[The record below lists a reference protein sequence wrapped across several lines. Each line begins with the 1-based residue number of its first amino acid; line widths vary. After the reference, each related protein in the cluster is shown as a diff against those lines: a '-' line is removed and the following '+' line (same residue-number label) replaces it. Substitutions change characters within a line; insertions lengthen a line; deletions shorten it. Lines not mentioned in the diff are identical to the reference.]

1 MNMKLR
7 QQNPARLI
15 VSLSAGAFLSIVSAS
30 VANAQIFSDT
40 ESGTFGSLDQ
50 NNPIVTPANVQN
62 VACVPTSVA
71 NGLTWLENTYSVPN
85 LLQSSPEE
93 SGYPTVNTLITD
105 MGTTAGAG
113 TSFANEVAGLS
124 TYLGPTGQN
133 VASQVSFSGQV
144 SGGVAGYNQIQNS
157 YPTAMY
163 LYNALVAN
171 DAVEFWINWYNPT
184 TQQFANTSHSL
195 TLTGISFN
203 AGNGTGTLSF
213 TDPFG
218 TGSGAVTIAS
228 ATFQTITSGGTS
240 YLYINGG
247 YTGGAANNGLDPDNS
262 IRSSVGAI
270 TTDLVEAAPEP
281 GFGSFASLFL
291 LMLGLSRLPRW
302 RAGRAL

>member
-1 MNMKLR
+1 MNMKPK

-15 VSLSAGAFLSIVSAS
+15 VSLSAGAFLSIVAAN

-40 ESGTFGSLDQ
+40 ESGTFGNLDQ
-50 NNPIVTPANVQN
+50 NNPLVTPANVQN

-105 MGTTAGAG
+105 MGTTTAG
-113 TSFANEVAGLS
+113 TTFANEVAGLS
-124 TYLGPTGQN
+124 TYLGPSGQN
-133 VASQVSFSGQV
+133 VSSQVSFAGQI

-171 DAVEFWINWYNPT
+171 DAIEFWINWYNPT
-184 TQQFANTSHSL
+184 TQKYDGSHSL
-195 TLTGISFN
+195 TLTGITYNSGT
-203 AGNGTGTLSF
+203 GNGSLSF
-213 TDPFG
+213 IDPFG
-218 TGSGAVTIAS
+218 TGSGAVTIAN
-228 ATFQTITSGGTS
+228 ATFQTITSGATS
-240 YLYINGG
+240 FLYINGG

-262 IRSSVGAI
+262 VQSSVGAI
-270 TTDLVEAAPEP
+270 TTDLVEAVPEP
-281 GFGSFASLFL
+281 GFVSFACLFL
-291 LMLGLSRLPRW
+291 LMLGLSRLHGW

>member
-1 MNMKLR
+1 MSTKLK

-40 ESGTFGSLDQ
+40 ESGTFGNLDQ

-105 MGTTAGAG
+105 MGTTTAG
-113 TSFANEVAGLS
+113 TYFTNEVPGLA
-124 TYLGPTGQN
+124 TYLGPSGQN
-133 VASQVSFSGQV
+133 VASQVSFSGQAL
-144 SGGVAGYNQIQNS
+144 GGVAGYNQIQNS
-157 YPTAMY
+157 FPTAMY

-184 TQQFANTSHSL
+184 TQKYAPGSHSV
-195 TLTGISFN
+195 TLTGITYNSN
-203 AGNGTGTLSF
+203 TGNGSLSF
-213 TDPFG
+213 IDPFG
-218 TGSGAVTIAS
+218 TGSGAVTIAN
-228 ATFQTITSGGTS
+228 ATFQTITSGTTS
-240 YLYINGG
+240 FLFINGG
-247 YTGGAANNGLDPDNS
+247 YNGGAANNGLDPDNS
-262 IRSSVGAI
+262 ILSSVGAI
-270 TTDLVEAAPEP
+270 TTDLIEAVPEP
-281 GFGSFASLFL
+281 GFGSFACLSL
-291 LMLGLSRLPRW
+291 LMLGIFRLRCY